1 MTRIIAITNQKGGVG
16 KTTTCINL
24 GATLIEMAYKVLV
37 IDFDPQGNATT
48 GSGVVKN
55 SITHDVRGFL
65 LGESNFQ
72 ETCIFET
79 KAGYDLLP
87 SDIKLT
93 EAEVGLIGQTRSQYR
108 LKDTLNNYAE
118 KYDFVLIDC
127 PPALSMLTINGLIAA
142 DGVIIP
148 VQCEFFALEGIAALI
163 ETIEQV
169 RKIHN
174 PGLQIDGVLRT
185 MYDPRT
191 SLTRQVSKQ
200 LEDFFKERVF
210 KTVIPRN
217 IRLAEAPSHGL
228 PVLRYDRLSKGAL
241 SYLAFASELRKRLK
255 LKKAA

>member
-16 KTTTCINL
+16 KTTTCVNL
-24 GATLIEMAYKVLV
+24 GATLSEMGYKVLV

-48 GSGVVKN
+48 GSGVVKQT
-55 SITHDVRGFL
+55 IEHDVRGLL
-65 LGESNFQ
+65 LGESSFSQ
-72 ETCIFET
+72 TCLRKT
-79 KAGYDLLP
+79 QAGYDLLP

-93 EAEVGLIGQTRSQYR
+93 EAEVGLIGQARCQYK
-108 LKDTLNNYAE
+108 LKDALQDQVINYN
-118 KYDFVLIDC
+118 FVLIDC

-142 DGVIIP
+142 NGVIVP

-169 RKIHN
+169 REIHN
-174 PGLQIDGVLRT
+174 PKLQIDGVLRT

-191 SLTRQVSKQ
+191 SLTRQVSQQ
-200 LEDFFKERVF
+200 LEHFFKDLVF

-241 SYLAFASELRKRLK
+241 SYLAFASELRKRLR

>member
-16 KTTTCINL
+16 KTTTCVNL
-24 GATLIEMAYKVLV
+24 GATLSEMGYKVLV

-48 GSGVVKN
+48 GSGVVKKN
-55 SITHDVRGFL
+55 IEHDVRGLL
-65 LGESNFQ
+65 LGESSFAQ
-72 ETCIFET
+72 TCIRET
-79 KAGYDLLP
+79 QAGYDLLP

-93 EAEVGLIGQTRSQYR
+93 EAEVGLIGQVRCQYK
-108 LKDTLNNYAE
+108 LKDALKAQAIDYN
-118 KYDFVLIDC
+118 FVLIDC

-142 DGVIIP
+142 NGVIVP
-148 VQCEFFALEGIAALI
+148 VQCEFFALEGITALI

-169 RKIHN
+169 RETHN
-174 PGLQIDGVLRT
+174 PKLQIDGVLRT

-191 SLTRQVSKQ
+191 SLTRQVSQQ
-200 LEDFFKERVF
+200 LEHFFKDLVF

-241 SYLAFASELRKRLK
+241 SYWAFASELRKRLK

>member
-16 KTTTCINL
+16 KTTTCVNL
-24 GATLIEMAYKVLV
+24 GATLSEMGYKVLV
-37 IDFDPQGNATT
+37 IDFDPQGNETT
-48 GSGVVKN
+48 GSGVVKKN
-55 SITHDVRGFL
+55 IEHDVRGLL
-65 LGESNFQ
+65 LGESSFAQ
-72 ETCIFET
+72 TCICET
-79 KAGYDLLP
+79 QAGYDLLP

-93 EAEVGLIGQTRSQYR
+93 EAEVGLIGQVRCQYK
-108 LKDTLNNYAE
+108 LKDALKDQAINYN
-118 KYDFVLIDC
+118 FVLIDC

-142 DGVIIP
+142 NGVIIP

-169 RKIHN
+169 RETHN
-174 PGLQIDGVLRT
+174 PKLQIDGVLRT

-191 SLTRQVSKQ
+191 SLTRQVSQQ
-200 LEDFFKERVF
+200 LEYFFKDLVF

>member
-1 MTRIIAITNQKGGVG
+1 MTQIIAITNQKGGVG
-16 KTTTCINL
+16 KTTTCVNL
-24 GATLIEMAYKVLV
+24 GATLSEMGCRVLV
-37 IDFDPQGNATT
+37 VDFDPQGNATS
-48 GSGVVKN
+48 GSGIVKKT
-55 SITHDVRGFL
+55 IEHDVRGLL
-65 LGESNFQ
+65 LGESSFS
-72 ETCIFET
+72 ETCLTNT

-87 SDIKLT
+87 SDIQLT
-93 EAEVGLIGQTRSQYR
+93 EAEVGLIGKDRCQHK
-108 LKDTLNNYAE
+108 LKEALKNHSET
-118 KYDFVLIDC
+118 YDFVLIDC

-169 RKIHN
+169 RKTYN
-174 PGLQIDGVLRT
+174 LERQIYGVLRT

-191 SLTRQVSKQ
+191 SLTRQVSYE
-200 LEDFFKERVF
+200 LEQFFKDRVF

-241 SYLAFASELRKRLK
+241 SYLALASELRKRLR
-255 LKKAA
+255 LKSAA

>member
-16 KTTTCINL
+16 KTTTCVNL
-24 GATLIEMAYKVLV
+24 GATLSEMGYKVLV

-48 GSGVVKN
+48 GSGVVKKN
-55 SITHDVRGFL
+55 IEHDVRGLL
-65 LGESNFQ
+65 LGESSFAQ
-72 ETCIFET
+72 TCICET
-79 KAGYDLLP
+79 QAGYDLLP

-93 EAEVGLIGQTRSQYR
+93 EAEVGLIGQVRCQYK
-108 LKDTLNNYAE
+108 LKDALRDQAINYN
-118 KYDFVLIDC
+118 FVLIDC

-142 DGVIIP
+142 NGVIIP

-163 ETIEQV
+163 ETIEQG
-169 RKIHN
+169 RETHN
-174 PGLQIDGVLRT
+174 VKLQIDGVLRT

-191 SLTRQVSKQ
+191 SLTRQVSQQ
-200 LEDFFKERVF
+200 LEQFFKDLVF